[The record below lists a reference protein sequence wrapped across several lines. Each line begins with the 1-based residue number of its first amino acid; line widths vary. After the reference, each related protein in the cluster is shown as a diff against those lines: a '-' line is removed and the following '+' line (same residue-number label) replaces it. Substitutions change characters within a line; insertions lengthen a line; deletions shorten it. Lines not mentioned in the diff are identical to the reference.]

1 MVKRYLKWAGLLV
14 TAVLAVNAAAEES
27 HVRARL
33 VAKAAV
39 IKPGLSFLLGV
50 ELEPDPGWHVYWRN
64 PGGAGLSTEVLYRL
78 PDGFSVA
85 ELQWPTPVE
94 FEQPGGIIGYGYE
107 DRVIL
112 AAEVTAPTGFQGLL
126 TAEVE
131 ASWLACKDVCILG
144 SKKLTADLP
153 LKGAELE
160 ASKTAFE
167 SWAALM
173 PAQGGSEPYE
183 LSVTGGP
190 VPDFGGAGLVVWLK
204 WFSTPG
210 SVEFFPDPG
219 SGLKVEDARVQ
230 TRGSL
235 TRIDFTISRLKT
247 TDSPAETLGALIVT
261 RDADGNRRATVSHIA
276 ID

>member
-1 MVKRYLKWAGLLV
+1 MLNLGSLCLAMLM
-14 TAVLAVNAAAEES
+14 TAALAAEES

-33 VAKAAV
+33 VADVAV
-39 IKPGLSFLLGV
+39 IEPGQPFLLGV

-78 PDGFSVA
+78 PVGFSVG

-94 FEQPGGIIGYGYE
+94 FVQPGGIIGYGYE
-107 DRVIL
+107 DRVVL
-112 AAEVTAPTGFQGLL
+112 AAEVTAPTNYQGPL

-144 SKKLTADLP
+144 SRNLTADLP
-153 LKGAELE
+153 LRGAELE
-160 ASKTAFE
+160 SSKTAFE
-167 SWAALM
+167 SWSALM
-173 PAQGGSEPYE
+173 PVEGGSEPYE
-183 LSVTGGP
+183 LTVTGGP
-190 VPDFGGAGLVVWLK
+190 VPDSGGAGLVVWLK
-204 WFSTPG
+204 WNSAPG
-210 SVEFFPDPG
+210 TVEFFPDPG
-219 SGLKVEDARVQ
+219 PGLKVEDARVQ
-230 TRGSL
+230 TRASL

-247 TDSPAETLGALIVT
+247 TDTPAETLGALIVT